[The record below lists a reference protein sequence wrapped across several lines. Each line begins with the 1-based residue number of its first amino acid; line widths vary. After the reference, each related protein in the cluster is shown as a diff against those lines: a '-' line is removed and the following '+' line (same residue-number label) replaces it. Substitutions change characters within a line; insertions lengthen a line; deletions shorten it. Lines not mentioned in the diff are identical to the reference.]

1 MENALKKPITWL
13 LGFCLAVAIAALAAT
28 PAFATNYS
36 NKSFTYD
43 PVAGKVVIKFTTSS
57 TMMGGTKWGFYFYD
71 KQPQGLSGTNGAEKD
86 MSLPENA
93 QYNTYLYSYTEP
105 MLKDGSHTI
114 SIDRVSV
121 RGGGT
126 VNLNELSGTFYVAA
140 GPITP
145 TQFVDCY
152 MGSFTYVGKDS
163 PEAKQRAV
171 SGTVD
176 AKYLP
181 ATVVLESGGKTYAA
195 TVDQTTGAWTAN
207 VPANATYTVTV
218 TSDSGDYSGTGT
230 VAVADSPVTDAP
242 VTITETQQGKD
253 KASFETGRQSKA
265 AELAAQRQKLVDDG
279 ASQDVLGIIDAAIQ
293 DVDGY
298 VYDTTK
304 DLAANEKAL
313 TDIVSAMNADIALQ
327 QDKEA
332 FAKYQA
338 DQAAAVA
345 ARHAADESAEVEALI
360 DDAKAA
366 VEAYAYDDAKTL
378 AENKAAIDDIV
389 GAMNAEVAKQQDKEA
404 FAAYRDEQSEAAAAL
419 HADGESER
427 IEKLIND
434 AQGAIDASEF
444 DDAKTLAENKAA
456 IDEVLDGLK
465 DALAFEAHRDAQAQA
480 VAALHSDNESAETA
494 TLIDAALE
502 ALDNYAY
509 DGALSL
515 DKNMAAIDEIVA
527 RLNSELFE
535 GYRAAKTDDV
545 AALHVDGESDAVK
558 KLIDD
563 GLSAIAAYT
572 YDPAKSLEENKAA
585 LDKLMVELVDAVEA
599 QKAAEQIAADK
610 EAFESYRAAKAEQAA
625 AMHAKGESADMKAL
639 IDSYQ
644 KAIADYRYDEGK
656 SLEENK
662 AALDKLI
669 GEMKAAV
676 EKQKNKEAQ
685 DAKQAVNK
693 AKSPKA
699 LAKTGD
705 DAGAA
710 AGFAFAA
717 IAAAGAVGFGAYRKV
732 RKAS

>member
-71 KQPQGLSGTNGAEKD
+71 KQPQGLAGTNGAEKD
-86 MSLPENA
+86 MALPENA

-105 MLKDGSHTI
+105 MLRDGSHTI
-114 SIDRVSV
+114 SIDKVQDKSGR
-121 RGGGT
+121 T
-126 VNLNELSGTFYVAA
+126 IDLNTLSGTFYVAS
-140 GPITP
+140 GPTVG
-145 TQFVDCY
+145 TSRMVDCY
-152 MGSFTYVGKDS
+152 LGTFTYTGKDS

-181 ATVVLESGGKTYAA
+181 ATVVLESGGKTYPA

-230 VAVADSPVTDAP
+230 VTVADSPVTDVP

-253 KASFETGRQSKA
+253 KASFETSRQSKA

-304 DLAANEKAL
+304 DLAANEQAL
-313 TDIVSAMNADIALQ
+313 TDIVSAMNADI
-327 QDKEA
+327 
-332 FAKYQA
+332 
-338 DQAAAVA
+338 
-345 ARHAADESAEVEALI
+345 
-360 DDAKAA
+360 
-366 VEAYAYDDAKTL
+366 
-378 AENKAAIDDIV
+378 
-389 GAMNAEVAKQQDKEA
+389 AKQQDKEA
-404 FAAYRDEQSEAAAAL
+404 FAAYRDEQSKAAAAL

-427 IEKLIND
+427 IKKLIDD

-444 DDAKTLAENKAA
+444 DDAKTLVENKAA
-456 IDEVLDGLK
+456 VDEVLGGLR

-480 VAALHSDNESAETA
+480 VSALHADGESAEDA
-494 TLIDAALE
+494 ALIDAALE
-502 ALDNYAY
+502 ALDDYSY
-509 DGALSL
+509 DEALGL
-515 DKNMAAIDEIVA
+515 DKNNAAVDEIVA
-527 RLNSELFE
+527 QVNSDLFE
-535 GYRAAKTDDV
+535 DYRTAKTDGV
-545 AALHVDGESDAVK
+545 AALHADGESDAVK

-563 GLSAIAAYT
+563 GLAAVAAYA
-572 YDPAKSLEENKAA
+572 YDPAKSLAENKAE
-585 LDKLMVELVDAVEA
+585 LDQLMVELGDAVNA
-599 QKAAEQIAADK
+599 QKAAEQLAADK

-639 IDSYQ
+639 VDSYQ
-644 KAIADYRYDEGK
+644 KAIANYRYDEGK

-669 GEMKAAV
+669 GDLKVAV
-676 EKQKNKEAQ
+676 EKQKAKEAQ
-685 DAKQAVNK
+685 ASKQAADK
-693 AKSPKA
+693 AKRPKA

-705 DAGAA
+705 DAGAT
-710 AGFAFAA
+710 AGIALAA
-717 IAAAGAVGFGAYRKV
+717 IAAAGAAGFGAYRKI